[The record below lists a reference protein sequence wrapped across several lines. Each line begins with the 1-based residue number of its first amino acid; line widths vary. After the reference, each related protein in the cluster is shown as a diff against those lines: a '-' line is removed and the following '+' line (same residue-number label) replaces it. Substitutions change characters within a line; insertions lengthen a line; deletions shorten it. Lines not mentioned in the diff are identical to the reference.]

1 MAQGTLSIRMDNTL
15 KEQFH
20 RMCEEFG
27 MSVSTAVT
35 LFAKATLR
43 EQKIPFE
50 IALDPFYN
58 EYNQAR
64 LSRAIANL
72 DAGRGTIHEL
82 IEVDDHRDG
91 GAAALTMNTA

>member
-20 RMCEEFG
+20 RLCEDFG

-50 IALDPFYN
+50 IASDPFYS
-58 EYNQAR
+58 EENQRHLA
-64 LSRAIANL
+64 RAIADL
-72 DAGRGTIHEL
+72 EAGKGTIHEL
-82 IEVDDHRDG
+82 IEVDDD
-91 GAAALTMNTA
+91 A

>member
-1 MAQGTLSIRMDNTL
+1 MAQGTLSIRMDNNL

-20 RMCEEFG
+20 RLCEDFG

-50 IALDPFYN
+50 IAAIDPFYSD
-58 EYNQAR
+58 ENQRHLA
-64 LSRAIANL
+64 RAIANL
-72 DAGRGTIHEL
+72 EAGRGTFHEL
-82 IEVDDHRDG
+82 IEVDDD
-91 GAAALTMNTA
+91 A

>member
-20 RMCEEFG
+20 RLCEDFG

-43 EQKIPFE
+43 EHKIPFE
-50 IALDPFYN
+50 IAAVDPFYN

-64 LSRAIANL
+64 LRRAIENL
-72 DAGRGTIHEL
+72 NAGRGTEHEL
-82 IEVDDHRDG
+82 IEVEDD
-91 GAAALTMNTA
+91 A

>member
-1 MAQGTLSIRMDNTL
+1 MAQGTLSIRMDNNL
-15 KEQFH
+15 KEQFNWL
-20 RMCEEFG
+20 CNEFG

-35 LFAKATLR
+35 LFAKAALR

-50 IALDPFYN
+50 IAIADPFYS

-64 LSRAIANL
+64 LNRAIANL

-82 IEVDDHRDG
+82 IEVDDD
-91 GAAALTMNTA
+91 A

>member
-20 RMCEEFG
+20 RLCEDFG

-50 IALDPFYN
+50 IAMDPFYS
-58 EYNQAR
+58 EENQRHLA
-64 LSRAIANL
+64 RAIAEL
-72 DAGRGTIHEL
+72 EAGKGTIHEL
-82 IEVDDHRDG
+82 IEVEDD
-91 GAAALTMNTA
+91 A

>member
-1 MAQGTLSIRMDNTL
+1 MAQGTLSIRMDNAL

-20 RMCEEFG
+20 RLCEDFG

-50 IALDPFYN
+50 IAIDPFYN

-64 LSRAIANL
+64 LRKAIENL
-72 DAGRGTIHEL
+72 NAGRGTEHEL
-82 IEVDDHRDG
+82 IEVEDD
-91 GAAALTMNTA
+91 A

>member
-35 LFAKATLR
+35 LFAKAILR

-50 IALDPFYN
+50 IAAVDPFYSD
-58 EYNQAR
+58 YNQAR
-64 LSRAIANL
+64 LNRAIANL
-72 DAGRGTIHEL
+72 DAGRGTEHEL
-82 IEVDDHRDG
+82 IEVDDD
-91 GAAALTMNTA
+91 A

>member
-20 RMCEEFG
+20 HLCEDFG

-43 EQKIPFE
+43 EHKIPFE
-50 IALDPFYN
+50 IAIDPFYS
-58 EYNQAR
+58 EENQRHLAQ
-64 LSRAIANL
+64 AIADL
-72 DAGRGTIHEL
+72 EAGKGTIHEL
-82 IEVDDHRDG
+82 IEVDDD
-91 GAAALTMNTA
+91 A

>member
-1 MAQGTLSIRMDNTL
+1 MGTLSIRMDNHL

-20 RMCEEFG
+20 RLCEDFG

-50 IALDPFYN
+50 IAMDPFYS

-64 LSRAIANL
+64 LDRAIANL
-72 DAGRGTIHEL
+72 DAGRGTEHEL
-82 IEVDDHRDG
+82 IEVEND
-91 GAAALTMNTA
+91 A

>member
-1 MAQGTLSIRMDNTL
+1 MDNHL

-20 RMCEEFG
+20 RLCEDFG

-50 IALDPFYN
+50 IAMDPFYS

-64 LSRAIANL
+64 LDRAIANL
-72 DAGRGTIHEL
+72 DAGRGTEHEL
-82 IEVDDHRDG
+82 IEVEND
-91 GAAALTMNTA
+91 A